1 MHAPRCELT
10 EQSAKDLIQELVRA
24 AGDNLARVRDRFPR
38 VHCIT
43 NTVAQ
48 SFTANMLLAL
58 GAAPS
63 MTIAPEEIAAFV
75 ARADALVVN
84 LGTLD
89 AARREAC
96 GIAIEK
102 ASEVCTP
109 WVLDP
114 VFIDRSQ
121 PRAAFAKALLSRHP
135 RAIRLNAAEFATLA
149 GFDAG
154 DAKLSAFARDYE
166 TVIGLTG
173 VRDIV
178 DDGRRQATIA
188 NGDALMAKVTAMGCA
203 ASAIVAA
210 CLAVDDDPWRATAS
224 ALMILGVAGEVAASR
239 ARGPGSFAVEIIDA
253 LYSLDRSSLAQRA
266 RDH

>member
-1 MHAPRCELT
+1 MHAPK
-10 EQSAKDLIQELVRA
+10 SAADNNMIEVA
-24 AGDNLARVRDRFPR
+24 ADVLLRVRERRPR

-102 ASEVCTP
+102 ASEAGTP

-121 PRAAFAKALLSRHP
+121 PRAAFAKALLSRRP

-154 DAKLSAFARDYE
+154 DAKLRAFAREYE

-173 VRDIV
+173 ARDIV
-178 DDGRRQATIA
+178 DDGRRHAAIA

-224 ALMILGVAGEVAASR
+224 ALMIL
-239 ARGPGSFAVEIIDA
+239 
-253 LYSLDRSSLAQRA
+253 
-266 RDH
+266 